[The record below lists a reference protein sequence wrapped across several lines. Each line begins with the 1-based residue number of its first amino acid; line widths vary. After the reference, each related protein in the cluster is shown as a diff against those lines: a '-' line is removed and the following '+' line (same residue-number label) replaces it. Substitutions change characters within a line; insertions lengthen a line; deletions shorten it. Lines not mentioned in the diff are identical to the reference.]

1 VVDETANAR
10 DEAADEKN
18 QVLPD
23 QPVSPDLGQALAET
37 QSSGGLHSPGILRE
51 ASDVPSRG

>member
-1 VVDETANAR
+1 
-10 DEAADEKN
+10 
-18 QVLPD
+18 LPD